1 MPRTLFD
8 KRPASGMER
17 GICTSNSPL
26 TSKASA
32 IQPLGLFAFG
42 SLNGNVNLGAG
53 NHYQQT
59 GSNVTAGH
67 ADTTGQF
74 VSAGDINITAKNV
87 DIVAGQDTYAT
98 NTVTKSKQ
106 SGLTVAVSVPI
117 VNAVMAVADTA
128 QTVGQSKNSRVN
140 AMSAANTAM
149 AGYQA
154 ANALSDLAKSGMD
167 SVKGIVNLT
176 WLQDRRADLP
186 SFPRTV

>member
-1 MPRTLFD
+1 M
-8 KRPASGMER
+8 
-17 GICTSNSPL
+17 
-26 TSKASA
+26 
-32 IQPLGLFAFG
+32 
-42 SLNGNVNLGAG
+42 
-53 NHYQQT
+53 
-59 GSNVTAGH
+59 
-67 ADTTGQF
+67 
-74 VSAGDINITAKNV
+74 
-87 DIVAGQDTYAT
+87 DIVAGQNTYAT
-98 NTVTKSKQ
+98 DTVTKSKQ
-106 SGLTVAVSVPI
+106 SGLTVAVNVPI

>member
-1 MPRTLFD
+1 M
-8 KRPASGMER
+8 
-17 GICTSNSPL
+17 N
-26 TSKASA
+26 
-32 IQPLGLFAFG
+32 
-42 SLNGNVNLGAG
+42 
-53 NHYQQT
+53 
-59 GSNVTAGH
+59 
-67 ADTTGQF
+67 
-74 VSAGDINITAKNV
+74 
-87 DIVAGQDTYAT
+87 
-98 NTVTKSKQ
+98 
-106 SGLTVAVSVPI
+106 VPI